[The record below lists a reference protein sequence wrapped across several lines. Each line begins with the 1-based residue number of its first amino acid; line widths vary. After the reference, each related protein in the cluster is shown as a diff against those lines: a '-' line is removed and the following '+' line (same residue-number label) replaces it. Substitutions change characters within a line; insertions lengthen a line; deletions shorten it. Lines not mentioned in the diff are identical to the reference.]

1 MPDMCQSLSL
11 VYVSH
16 VQHRV
21 QNNKRPV
28 VHLNMKLLILTLLVV
43 LSVSQASNLSPL
55 TRRLDCSTDKVKGFA
70 TCVCY
75 FIVSN
80 TIRVRERERFAG
92 TCIRRMGMDKLDGA
106 AAGCMRS
113 KRYKNRRGKFDAERV
128 IKIGNKLIRQ
138 CSESTGTLVLIS

>member
-1 MPDMCQSLSL
+1 MPDMCRLSSLPR
-11 VYVSH
+11 VSQ

-21 QNNKRPV
+21 RNNKHPV
-28 VHLNMKLLILTLLVV
+28 IHFNMNFLILTMLVV
-43 LSVSQASNLSPL
+43 LSVSQASNLSPISH
-55 TRRLDCSTDKVKGFA
+55 RLDCTTDKVKGFA

-80 TIRVRERERFAG
+80 TIRVQERERFAG
-92 TCIRRMGMDKLDGA
+92 TCIRRMGMDKLNGA

-113 KRYKNRRGKFDAERV
+113 KKYKNRGGKFDAERV